1 MEIVTSWM
9 EEGLEKG
16 LAQGREEGERTLL
29 LRQLRKQIGAIDVAA
44 SARIAALG
52 RDGLENLG
60 EALLSFTSHADLD
73 RWLQSHHA

>member
-16 LAQGREEGERTLL
+16 LRKAGRKGSERCFCVSCG
-29 LRQLRKQIGAIDVAA
+29 KQIGAIDVAA